1 MTATQTISPESSTP
15 IGPNGMMRTRQ
26 RPLTRL
32 YKQEPAAAWIQD
44 GACTVEGHLHRNDP
58 VHGELLIGTS
68 QPIEAPLSIHSAV
81 GGDHDGPNPGDY
93 LSAALVG
100 CVDSTLRIIANRL
113 GIVLE
118 DLSVRAKAELDVRGT
133 LCVSPDVPVGFQRIT
148 LSVDARPAEGTPP
161 EAMQALLAATE
172 HCCVVLQTLRNGV
185 QVDVAHGH
193 AQSRSQGEG

>member
-1 MTATQTISPESSTP
+1 MATTQKISPDSSTHDGIP
-15 IGPNGMMRTRQ
+15 GMMRKRQ
-26 RPLTRL
+26 RPLMRL

-58 VHGELLIGTS
+58 VHGELRIGTS
-68 QPIEAPLSIHSAV
+68 QPIEARLSIHSAV

-100 CVDSTLRIIANRL
+100 CVDTTLRIIANRL
-113 GIVLE
+113 GVVIE

-148 LSVDARPAEGTPP
+148 LSVDARAAEGTSP
-161 EAMQALLAATE
+161 EAIQALFAATE

-185 QVDVAHGH
+185 EVDVTHGH
-193 AQSRSQGEG
+193 AEPRSQGQA